1 MIDDQTLS
9 AFLDNE
15 LSAQEMERVRSAI
28 AQNEDLA
35 IRLAEL
41 SEVDLLVKQHA
52 EQIDAM
58 PLSKS
63 LEKTLGKQTNDTVV
77 SLSKWQKIKQA
88 SRKQLAVAAG
98 IAVLFTVGVA
108 SLTQQQQLN
117 IEQPIA
123 NALEQQLSGDKTNID
138 SARSLTAQLSFINST
153 GDFCRLYTLYQQQ
166 TQQSHIACKE
176 HGTWQLKVSTEQ
188 KPYDRQTY
196 SLASN
201 TSALDTF
208 IDNTIKGQPLD
219 RTLEQQ
225 ARENKWQ

>member
-138 SARSLTAQLSFINST
+138 SARSLTAQLSFINSA
-153 GDFCRLYTLYQQQ
+153 GDFCRQYTLYQQQ

-188 KPYDRQTY
+188 KPYDQQTY

>member
-35 IRLAEL
+35 MRLAEL

-153 GDFCRLYTLYQQQ
+153 GDFCRQYTLYQQQ

>member
-77 SLSKWQKIKQA
+77 SLSKRQKIKQA

-153 GDFCRLYTLYQQQ
+153 GDFCRQYTLYQQQ

>member
-138 SARSLTAQLSFINST
+138 SGRSLTAQLSFINST
-153 GDFCRLYTLYQQQ
+153 GDFCRQYTLYQQQ

>member
-58 PLSKS
+58 PLSKP

-153 GDFCRLYTLYQQQ
+153 GDFCRQYTLYQQQ

-188 KPYDRQTY
+188 KPYDQQTY

>member
-153 GDFCRLYTLYQQQ
+153 GDFCRQYTLYQQQ